1 MVFFWRIRQKL
12 SVVQVIVV
20 MGHQKLRVLAVP
32 AHQAVVL
39 IVPAVLIPILNHG
52 VSISVLTLITNVT
65 RNNKLNMP
73 VL

>member
-1 MVFFWRIRQKL
+1 
-12 SVVQVIVV
+12 

-39 IVPAVLIPILNHG
+39 IVPAVLIPTLNPG
-52 VSISVLTLITNVT
+52 ASISVLTLTTNVKH
-65 RNNKLNMP
+65 NHKLNMP